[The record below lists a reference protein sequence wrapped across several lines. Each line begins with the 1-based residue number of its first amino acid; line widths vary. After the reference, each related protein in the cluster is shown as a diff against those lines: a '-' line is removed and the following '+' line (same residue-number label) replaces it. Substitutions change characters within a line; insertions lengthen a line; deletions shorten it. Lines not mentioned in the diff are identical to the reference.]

1 MKRFIIFAAI
11 VLGFMGSVSYAD
23 SLFWPEDNS
32 IRDALDREREYRQ
45 EQQMEEQRMDIERN
59 RSMMDAMESRQRA
72 REQTERLRRQ
82 SDELYR

>member
-1 MKRFIIFAAI
+1 MKRFIFVLI
-11 VLGFMGSVSYAD
+11 VFGFMGSVGYAD
-23 SLFWPEDNS
+23 SILWPEDNS

-45 EQQMEEQRMDIERN
+45 EQQMEEQRRDIERN